1 MMKWLIVF
9 GKIATLG
16 AWAMMGYNLMAPF
29 DGNIGTLLKLLLGVT
44 LVMHSFQLGVFHLLF
59 RKLLPLKGSDYLQ
72 VFAFGVFALLE
83 YRARALAK
91 FEAEARQ
98 G

>member
-1 MMKWLIVF
+1 MKWLLLL
-9 GKIATLG
+9 GKLATLG
-16 AWAMMGYNLMAPF
+16 AWLMMGYNLLVPF
-29 DGNIGTLLKLLLGVT
+29 DGNIGTLLKILLGVT
-44 LVMHSFQLGVFHLLF
+44 VVMHSFQLGVFHLLF
-59 RKLLPLKGSDYLQ
+59 KKLLPLKGSDYLQ